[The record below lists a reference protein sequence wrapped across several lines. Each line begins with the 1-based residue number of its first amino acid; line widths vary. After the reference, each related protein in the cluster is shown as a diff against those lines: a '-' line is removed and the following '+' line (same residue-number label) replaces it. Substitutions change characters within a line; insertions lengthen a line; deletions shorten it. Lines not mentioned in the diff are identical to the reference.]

1 MSTTLLKGG
10 HLVDP
15 SSAFDA
21 PADIVLRDGHVL
33 EIAAPGEAKTAADET
48 LNLKGLIVA
57 PGFIDLHVHLR
68 EPGQT
73 HKESIA
79 TGTAAAAAGGFTSVC
94 AMPNTRPI
102 NDSPAVTR
110 WIQSEDRGALVNVFP
125 IAAATL
131 GSLGEKLT
139 DFRGLKKAGAV
150 AISDDG
156 RPILDDHIMREALA
170 LAAKVGLPVIQH
182 AEDTK
187 ISGSNPMNEG
197 VTSFKLGLRGQ
208 PAASEW
214 QIVERDI
221 RLASQEGGRLH
232 VAHVSTAKSLDM
244 VRFGRASQ
252 VNVTAEVTP
261 HHFLF
266 TEENC
271 TTYDTR
277 YKMNPPL
284 RSAADRDAMLAALVD
299 GTIDAIATDHAPHA
313 LFEKEVEFDR
323 AAFGITGL
331 EIALAATV
339 TTLYHT
345 GKISLTRLVELLSTN
360 PARIVGLTGRGTLAE
375 GAIAD
380 ITIFDPKKRWTYE
393 VEKTRSRSRNCPY
406 GGTQF
411 YGKVRATIVAGKSVF
426 NEL

>member
-1 MSTTLLKGG
+1 MSTILLTGG
-10 HLVDP
+10 HLIDP
-15 SSAFDA
+15 ARGFDA
-21 PADIVLRDGHVL
+21 PADVMIRDGRIE
-33 EIAAPGEAKTAADET
+33 EIAEPGKSKSTADET
-48 LNLKGLIVA
+48 LNVKGLVVA

-110 WIQSEDRGALVNVFP
+110 WMQDEERGAVVNVFP

-131 GSLGEKLT
+131 GSLGEKLS
-139 DFRGLKKAGAV
+139 DYRGLKKAGAV
-150 AISDDG
+150 ALSDDG
-156 RPILDDHIMREALA
+156 KPILDDNIMREALA

-187 ISGSNPMNEG
+187 ISGGNPMHEG
-197 VTSFKLGLRGQ
+197 ITSFKLGLRGQ
-208 PAASEW
+208 PSASEW
-214 QIVERDI
+214 QMVERDI

-232 VAHVSTAKSLDM
+232 VAHVSSARSLDM
-244 VRFGRASQ
+244 VRLGRASQ
-252 VNVTAEVTP
+252 VKVTAEVTP

-266 TEENC
+266 TEESC
-271 TTYDTR
+271 STYDTR
-277 YKMNPPL
+277 YKMSPPL
-284 RSAADRDAMLAALVD
+284 RTAADREAILAALID

-313 LFEKEVEFDR
+313 LFEKEVEFDK

-331 EIALAATV
+331 EIALAAAITE
-339 TTLYHT
+339 LQHT
-345 GKISLTRLVELLSTN
+345 GKISLTRVVELLSTN

-375 GAIAD
+375 GSVGD
-380 ITIFDPKKRWTYE
+380 VTVFDPNKRWTYD

-406 GGTQF
+406 DGMQF
-411 YGKVRATIVAGKSVF
+411 YGKVKATIVGGKIVF
-426 NEL
+426 SEL

>member
-1 MSTTLLKGG
+1 MSTILLKGG
-10 HLVDP
+10 HLIDP
-15 SSAFDA
+15 AKGFDA
-21 PADIVLRDGHVL
+21 LADVVLRDGRVE
-33 EIAAPGEAKTAADET
+33 EIAEPGNAKTAADET
-48 LNLKGLIVA
+48 LNVKGLIVS

-110 WIQSEDRGALVNVFP
+110 WMQDEERGAVVNVFP

-131 GSLGEKLT
+131 GSLGEKLS
-139 DFRGLKKAGAV
+139 DYRELKEAGAV
-150 AISDDG
+150 ALSDDG

-170 LAAKVGLPVIQH
+170 LAARVGLPVIQH

-187 ISGSNPMNEG
+187 ISHGNPMNEG
-197 VTSFKLGLRGQ
+197 ATSFKLGLRGQ

-214 QIVERDI
+214 QMVERDI

-244 VRFGRASQ
+244 VRFGRASH

-266 TEENC
+266 TEESCSN
-271 TTYDTR
+271 YDTR

-284 RSAADRDAMLAALVD
+284 RSAMDREAMLAGLMD

-313 LFEKEVEFDR
+313 LYEKEVEFDK
-323 AAFGITGL
+323 AAFGVTGL
-331 EIALAATV
+331 EIALAAAV
-339 TTLYHT
+339 TALQHT
-345 GKISLTRLVELLSTN
+345 GKISLARLVELLSTN
-360 PARIVGLTGRGTLAE
+360 PAKIVGLAGRGTLAV
-375 GAIAD
+375 GSFAD
-380 ITIFDPKKRWTYE
+380 VTIFDPKKRWTYDLE
-393 VEKTRSRSRNCPY
+393 QTRSRSRNCPY
-406 GGTQF
+406 GGVQF
-411 YGKVRATIVAGKSVF
+411 YGKVRATIVGGKVVF
-426 NEL
+426 SEL

>member
-1 MSTTLLKGG
+1 MSTILLKGG
-10 HLVDP
+10 HLIDP
-15 SSAFDA
+15 AKGFDA
-21 PADIVLRDGHVL
+21 LADLVLRDGRVE
-33 EIAAPGEAKTAADET
+33 EIAEPGNAKTAADET
-48 LNLKGLIVA
+48 LNVKGLIVS

-79 TGTAAAAAGGFTSVC
+79 SGTAAAAAGGFTSVC

-110 WIQSEDRGALVNVFP
+110 WMQDEERGAIVNVFP

-131 GSLGEKLT
+131 GSLGEKLS
-139 DFRGLKKAGAV
+139 DYRELKEAGAV
-150 AISDDG
+150 ALSDDG

-187 ISGSNPMNEG
+187 LSHGNPMNEG
-197 VTSFKLGLRGQ
+197 ATSFKLGLRGQ

-214 QIVERDI
+214 QMVERDI

-244 VRFGRASQ
+244 VRFGRASH

-266 TEENC
+266 TEESCSN
-271 TTYDTR
+271 YDTR

-284 RSAADRDAMLAALVD
+284 RSAMDREAMLAGLMD

-313 LFEKEVEFDR
+313 LFEKEVEFDK

-331 EIALAATV
+331 EIALAAAV
-339 TTLYHT
+339 TALQHT
-345 GKISLTRLVELLSTN
+345 GKISLARLVELLSTN
-360 PARIVGLTGRGTLAE
+360 PAKIVGLTGRGTLAA
-375 GAIAD
+375 GSIAD
-380 ITIFDPKKRWTYE
+380 VTIFDPKKRWTYDLE
-393 VEKTRSRSRNCPY
+393 QTRSRSRNCPY
-406 GGTQF
+406 GGMQF
-411 YGKVRATIVAGKSVF
+411 YGKVRATIVAGKVVF
-426 NEL
+426 SEL

>member
-1 MSTTLLKGG
+1 MSTILLTGG
-10 HLVDP
+10 HLIDP
-15 SSAFDA
+15 ANGLDEL
-21 PADIVLRDGHVL
+21 ADVVLKDGRVE
-33 EIAAPGEAKTAADET
+33 EIAKPGMAKAIPDET
-48 LNLKGLIVA
+48 LNVKGQIVA

-79 TGTAAAAAGGFTSVC
+79 TGTAAAAVGGFTSVC

-110 WIQSEDRGALVNVFP
+110 WMQDGERGAVVNVFP

-131 GSLGEKLT
+131 GSLGEKLS
-139 DFRGLKKAGAV
+139 DYRGLKEAGAV
-150 AISDDG
+150 GLSDDG

-170 LAAKVGLPVIQH
+170 LAARVGLPVIQH

-187 ISGSNPMNEG
+187 ISHNNPMNEG
-197 VTSFKLGLRGQ
+197 ITSFKLGLRGQ
-208 PAASEW
+208 PSASEW
-214 QIVERDI
+214 QMVERDI
-221 RLASQEGGRLH
+221 RLTSQEGGRLH
-232 VAHVSTAKSLDM
+232 VAHISTAKSLDM

-252 VNVTAEVTP
+252 VQVTAEVTP

-266 TEENC
+266 SEESC
-271 TTYDTR
+271 STYDTR

-284 RSAADRDAMLAALVD
+284 RSAADREALLAALVD

-313 LFEKEVEFDR
+313 LFEKEVEFDK

-331 EIALAATV
+331 EIALAATI
-339 TTLYHT
+339 TALHHT
-345 GKISLTRLVELLSTN
+345 GKISLTRVVELLSTN
-360 PARIVGLTGRGTLAE
+360 PANIVGLDGRGTLAV
-375 GAIAD
+375 GSIAD
-380 ITIFDPKKRWTYE
+380 VTVFDPKKRWTYD

-406 GGTQF
+406 GGMQF
-411 YGKVRATIVAGKSVF
+411 YGKVRATIVAGKVVF

>member
-1 MSTTLLKGG
+1 MSTILLKGG
-10 HLVDP
+10 HLIDP
-15 SSAFDA
+15 AKGFDA
-21 PADIVLRDGHVL
+21 LADVVLRDGRVE
-33 EIAAPGEAKTAADET
+33 EIAEPGNAKTAADET
-48 LNLKGLIVA
+48 LNVKGLIVS

-110 WIQSEDRGALVNVFP
+110 WMQDEERGAVVNVFP

-131 GSLGEKLT
+131 GSLGEKLS
-139 DFRGLKKAGAV
+139 DYRELKEAGAV
-150 AISDDG
+150 ALSDDG

-170 LAAKVGLPVIQH
+170 LAARVGLPVIQH

-187 ISGSNPMNEG
+187 ISHGNPMNEG
-197 VTSFKLGLRGQ
+197 ATSFKLGLRGQ

-214 QIVERDI
+214 QMVERDI

-244 VRFGRASQ
+244 VRFGRASH

-266 TEENC
+266 TEESCSN
-271 TTYDTR
+271 YDTR

-284 RSAADRDAMLAALVD
+284 RSAMDREAMLAGLMD

-313 LFEKEVEFDR
+313 LYEKEVEFDK
-323 AAFGITGL
+323 AAFGVTGL
-331 EIALAATV
+331 EIALAAAV
-339 TTLYHT
+339 TALQHT
-345 GKISLTRLVELLSTN
+345 GKISLARLVELLSTN
-360 PARIVGLTGRGTLAE
+360 PAKIVGLAGRGTLAV
-375 GAIAD
+375 GSFAD
-380 ITIFDPKKRWTYE
+380 VTIFDPKKRWTYDLE
-393 VEKTRSRSRNCPY
+393 QTRSRSRNCPY
-406 GGTQF
+406 GGVQF
-411 YGKVRATIVAGKSVF
+411 YGKVRATIVAGKVVF
-426 NEL
+426 SEL

>member
-1 MSTTLLKGG
+1 MSAILLKGG
-10 HLVDP
+10 HLIDP
-15 SSAFDA
+15 ARGFDGL
-21 PADIVLRDGHVL
+21 ADVVLRDGLVA
-33 EIAAPGEAKTAADET
+33 EIAEPGLSKATVDET

-110 WIQSEDRGALVNVFP
+110 WMQDEERGALVNVFP
-125 IAAATL
+125 VAAATL
-131 GSLGEKLT
+131 ASKGEKLS
-139 DFRGLKKAGAV
+139 DYRGLKRAGAV
-150 AISDDG
+150 AVSDDG

-170 LAAKVGLPVIQH
+170 LAAKAGLPVIQH
-182 AEDTK
+182 AEDTR
-187 ISGSNPMNEG
+187 ISNGNPMNEG

-208 PAASEW
+208 PSASEW
-214 QIVERDI
+214 QMVERDI

-232 VAHVSTAKSLDM
+232 VAHVSTAKSLAM
-244 VRFGRASQ
+244 VRLGRASQ

-266 TEENC
+266 TDESC
-271 TTYDTR
+271 SSYDTR

-284 RSAADRDAMLAALVD
+284 RSAADREAMLAGLID

-339 TTLYHT
+339 TTLYRT
-345 GKISLTRLVELLSTN
+345 GKISLMRVVELLSAN
-360 PARIVGLTGRGTLAE
+360 PAKIVGLTGRGSLAE
-375 GAIAD
+375 GSVAD
-380 ITIFDPKKRWTYE
+380 VTIFDPKKRWTYD
-393 VEKTRSRSRNCPY
+393 VMKTRSRSRNCPY
-406 GGTQF
+406 DGMQF
-411 YGKVRATIVAGKSVF
+411 YGMVRATIVGGKVVF

>member
-1 MSTTLLKGG
+1 MSTILLKGG

-15 SSAFDA
+15 ASKFDA
-21 PADIVLRDGHVL
+21 LADVVLRDGRVE
-33 EIAAPGEAKTAADET
+33 EIAEPGKVKSAADET
-48 LNLKGLIVA
+48 LDVTGLIVA

-110 WIQSEDRGALVNVFP
+110 WMQDEERGAVVNVFP

-131 GSLGEKLT
+131 GSLGVKLS
-139 DFRGLKKAGAV
+139 DYRELKEAGAV
-150 AISDDG
+150 ALSDDG
-156 RPILDDHIMREALA
+156 KPILDDHIMREALA
-170 LAAKVGLPVIQH
+170 MAAKVGLPVIQH

-187 ISGSNPMNEG
+187 ISGGNPMNEG

-214 QIVERDI
+214 QMVERDI
-221 RLASQEGGRLH
+221 RLTSQEGGRLH
-232 VAHVSTAKSLDM
+232 VAHVSTAKSLEM
-244 VRFGRASQ
+244 VRLGRASQ
-252 VNVTAEVTP
+252 VDVTTEVTP

-266 TEENC
+266 TEESCSN
-271 TTYDTR
+271 YDTR
-277 YKMNPPL
+277 YKMSPPL
-284 RSAADRDAMLAALVD
+284 RSAADRDAMVAALVD
-299 GTIDAIATDHAPHA
+299 GTIDAVATDHAPHA
-313 LFEKEVEFDR
+313 LFEKEVEFDK

-331 EIALAATV
+331 EIALAATITV
-339 TTLYHT
+339 LHHT
-345 GKISLTRLVELLSTN
+345 SKVSLTRVVELLSAN
-360 PARIVGLTGRGTLAE
+360 PAKIMGLSGRGTLTQ
-375 GAIAD
+375 GAVAD
-380 ITIFDPKKRWTYE
+380 VTIFDPKRLWTYQ

-406 GGTQF
+406 DGMHF
-411 YGKVRATIVAGKSVF
+411 YGKVRATIVGGKVVF
-426 NEL
+426 SEF

>member
-1 MSTTLLKGG
+1 MSTMLLQGG

-15 SSAFDA
+15 ASGFDG
-21 PADIVLRDGHVL
+21 PADVVLRDGLVE
-33 EIAAPGEAKTAADET
+33 EIAGPGQAKSVADET
-48 LNLKGLIVA
+48 LNVKGLIVA

-73 HKESIA
+73 HKENIA
-79 TGTAAAAAGGFTSVC
+79 SGTAAAAAGGFTSVC

-110 WIQSEDRGALVNVFP
+110 WMQDEERGAVVNVFP

-131 GSLGEKLT
+131 GSLGEKLS
-139 DFRGLKKAGAV
+139 DYRGLKKAGAV
-150 AISDDG
+150 ALSDDG

-182 AEDTK
+182 AEDTR

-197 VTSFKLGLRGQ
+197 ATSFKLGLRGQ
-208 PAASEW
+208 PSASEW
-214 QIVERDI
+214 QMVERDI
-221 RLASQEGGRLH
+221 RLSSQEGGRLH
-232 VAHVSTAKSLDM
+232 VAHVSTAKALDM
-244 VRFGRASQ
+244 VRLGRASQ
-252 VNVTAEVTP
+252 VQVTAEVTP

-266 TEENC
+266 TDESC
-271 TTYDTR
+271 STYDTR

-284 RSAADRDAMLAALVD
+284 RSVADREAMLIALAD

-313 LFEKEVEFDR
+313 LFEKEVEFDK

-331 EIALAATV
+331 EIALAATI
-339 TTLYHT
+339 TALFHT
-345 GKISLTRLVELLSTN
+345 GKITLRRVVELLSAN
-360 PARIVGLTGRGTLAE
+360 PAKIVGLAGRGTLAE
-375 GAIAD
+375 GSVAD
-380 ITIFDPKKRWTYE
+380 VTIFDPKKRWTYD

-406 GGTQF
+406 GGMQF
-411 YGKVRATIVAGKSVF
+411 YGKVRATIVGGKVVF
-426 NEL
+426 SEL

>member
-1 MSTTLLKGG
+1 MSTILLKGG
-10 HLVDP
+10 HLIDP
-15 SSAFDA
+15 AAGFDA
-21 PADIVLRDGHVL
+21 AADIVLRDGRVE
-33 EIAAPGEAKTAADET
+33 EIAEPGRSKNSADET

-110 WIQSEDRGALVNVFP
+110 WMQDEERGAVVNVFP

-131 GSLGEKLT
+131 GSLGKQLSDYRKL
-139 DFRGLKKAGAV
+139 KQAGAV
-150 AISDDG
+150 ALSDDG
-156 RPILDDHIMREALA
+156 KPILDDHIMREALA

-187 ISGSNPMNEG
+187 ISGGNPMNEG

-208 PAASEW
+208 PPSSEW
-214 QIVERDI
+214 QMVERDI

-232 VAHVSTAKSLDM
+232 VAHVSSARSLDM
-244 VRFGRASQ
+244 VRLGRASQ
-252 VNVTAEVTP
+252 VKVTAEAAP

-266 TEENC
+266 TEDSC
-271 TTYDTR
+271 STYDTR
-277 YKMNPPL
+277 YKMSPPL
-284 RSAADRDAMLAALVD
+284 RTAADREAILAALAD

-313 LFEKEVEFDR
+313 LFEKEVEFDK

-331 EIALAATV
+331 EIALAAAITE
-339 TTLYHT
+339 LQRP
-345 GKISLTRLVELLSTN
+345 GLISLRRVVELLSSN
-360 PARIVGLTGRGTLAE
+360 PAAIVGLTGRGTLAQ

-380 ITIFDPKKRWTYE
+380 VTIFDPKKRWTYDLE
-393 VEKTRSRSRNCPY
+393 QTRSRSRNCPY
-406 GGTQF
+406 GGMQF
-411 YGKVRATIVAGKSVF
+411 FGKALATIVAGKIVL

>member
-15 SSAFDA
+15 ASGFDG
-21 PADIVLRDGHVL
+21 PADVVLCDGRVL
-33 EIAAPGEAKTAADET
+33 EIAGAGEAKSIADET
-48 LNLKGLIVA
+48 LDLNGLIVA

-110 WIQSEDRGALVNVFP
+110 WMQDEERCAVVNVFP

-131 GSLGEKLT
+131 GSLGEKLS
-139 DFRGLKKAGAV
+139 DYRELKEAGAV
-150 AISDDG
+150 ALSDDG

-187 ISGSNPMNEG
+187 ISGGNPMNEG

-232 VAHVSTAKSLDM
+232 VAHVSTAKSLAM
-244 VRFGRASQ
+244 VRLGRASQ

-266 TEENC
+266 TEESC
-271 TTYDTR
+271 STYDTR

-284 RSAADRDAMLAALVD
+284 RSAADREALLAALID
-299 GTIDAIATDHAPHA
+299 GTLDAIATDHAPHA
-313 LFEKEVEFDR
+313 LFEKEVEFDK

-331 EIALAATV
+331 EVALAATI

-345 GKISLTRLVELLSTN
+345 GKISLTRVVELLSTN
-360 PARIVGLTGRGTLAE
+360 PARIVGLTGRGTLAQ
-375 GAIAD
+375 GSVAD
-380 ITIFDPKKRWTYE
+380 VTIFDPKKRWTYD
-393 VEKTRSRSRNCPY
+393 VEKTLSRSRNCPY
-406 GGTQF
+406 GGMQF
-411 YGKVRATIVAGKSVF
+411 FGKVRATIVGGKIVY

>member
-1 MSTTLLKGG
+1 MSRILLQGG
-10 HLVDP
+10 HLIDP
-15 SSAFDA
+15 AQGFDR
-21 PADIVLRDGHVL
+21 PADVVLHDGQVE
-33 EIAAPGEAKTAADET
+33 EIAEPGQAKNTADET
-48 LNLKGLIVA
+48 LNVKGMIVA

-79 TGTAAAAAGGFTSVC
+79 TGTAAAAVGGFTSVC

-110 WIQSEDRGALVNVFP
+110 WMQDEERGALVNVFP

-131 GSLGEKLT
+131 GSMGEKLS
-139 DFRGLKKAGAV
+139 DYRKLKQAGAV
-150 AISDDG
+150 ALSDDG
-156 RPILDDHIMREALA
+156 RPILDDHIMRQALA

-187 ISGSNPMNEG
+187 ISGGNPMNEG

-214 QIVERDI
+214 QMVERDI

-232 VAHVSTAKSLDM
+232 VAHVSTAKALDM
-244 VRFGRASQ
+244 IRLGRASQ
-252 VNVTAEVTP
+252 VDVTAEVTP

-266 TEENC
+266 TEESC
-271 TTYDTR
+271 STYDTR

-284 RSAADRDAMLAALVD
+284 RSAEDREALLNALVD

-313 LFEKEVEFDR
+313 LFEKEVEFDK

-331 EIALAATV
+331 EIALAATL
-339 TTLYHT
+339 TALYRT
-345 GKISLTRLVELLSTN
+345 GKISLTRVVELLSTN
-360 PARIVGLTGRGTLAE
+360 PAKIVGLAGRGTLAE
-375 GAIAD
+375 GSVAD
-380 ITIFDPKKRWTYE
+380 LTIFDPKARWTYD

-406 GGTQF
+406 DGMKF
-411 YGKVRATIVAGKSVF
+411 FGKVRATIVSGKVVF
-426 NEL
+426 SEL

>member
-1 MSTTLLKGG
+1 MSTILLRGG
-10 HLVDP
+10 HLIDP
-15 SSAFDA
+15 ANNFDA
-21 PADIVLRDGHVL
+21 PADVVLSDGRVA
-33 EIAAPGEAKTAADET
+33 EIAEPGQAKSAADET
-48 LNLKGLIVA
+48 FNLKGLIVA

-73 HKESIA
+73 HKENIS

-110 WIQSEDRGALVNVFP
+110 WMQDEERGAHVNVFP

-131 GSLGEKLT
+131 GSQGEKLS
-139 DFRGLKKAGAV
+139 DYRALKKAGAV
-150 AISDDG
+150 ALSDDG
-156 RPILDDHIMREALA
+156 RPVLDDHIMREALA
-170 LAAKVGLPVIQH
+170 MAAKVGLPVIQH

-187 ISGSNPMNEG
+187 LSLGNPMNEG
-197 VTSFKLGLRGQ
+197 ATSFKLGLRGQ

-214 QIVERDI
+214 QMVERDI

-232 VAHVSTAKSLDM
+232 VAHVSTAKSLAM
-244 VRFGRASQ
+244 IKLGRASQ
-252 VNVTAEVTP
+252 VQVTAEVAP

-266 TEENC
+266 TDEACSN
-271 TTYDTR
+271 YDTR

-284 RSAADRDAMLAALVD
+284 RSAADRDALLAGLID

-313 LFEKEVEFDR
+313 LFEKEVEFDK

-331 EIALAATV
+331 EIALAAAV
-339 TTLYHT
+339 TALHAAR
-345 GKISLTRLVELLSTN
+345 KVPLRRLVELLSTN
-360 PARIVGLTGRGTLAE
+360 PAKIVQLAGRGTLAT

-380 ITIFDPKKRWTYE
+380 VTIFDPKKRWTYDLA
-393 VEKTRSRSRNCPY
+393 KTRSRSRNCPY
-406 GGTQF
+406 NGMQF
-411 YGKVRATIVAGKSVF
+411 YGKVRATIVGGKIVF